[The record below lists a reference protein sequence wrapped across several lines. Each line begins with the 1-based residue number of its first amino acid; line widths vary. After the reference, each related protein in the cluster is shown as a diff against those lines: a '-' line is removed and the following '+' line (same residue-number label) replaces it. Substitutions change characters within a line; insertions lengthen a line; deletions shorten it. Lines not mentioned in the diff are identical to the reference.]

1 MFHYT
6 DTSEHRLLTF
16 IKVVVAEITTINLLL
31 CLYFLAD
38 VLYIF
43 LLYLLFANFV
53 HIVLVR
59 TFHLTIEEERGAS
72 H

>member
-16 IKVVVAEITTINLLL
+16 IKVVVAEITTIDLLL

-43 LLYLLFANFV
+43 LLYLLFANLV

-59 TFHLTIEEERGAS
+59 TFYLTIEEERGAS

>member
-6 DTSEHRLLTF
+6 DASEHRLLTF
-16 IKVVVAEITTINLLL
+16 IKVVVAEITTIDLLL

-43 LLYLLFANFV
+43 LLYLLFAYFV

-59 TFHLTIEEERGAS
+59 AFYLTIEEERGAS